1 MIKRSM
7 FFRLLLIYVCTVLI
21 SLGVVGFTLSYVTET
36 YITNSK
42 KEDMVRK
49 AKKVNLAIRDFP
61 HMPDDVKA
69 MLVFLDQA
77 FDSRIWVFDEQGQ
90 IIASSSQEEI
100 AVGKKLDEQVVAKI
114 LAGETAEVN
123 LNFGELTEP
132 LLSVVVPWGKEDR
145 IYGGIILHSP
155 LTALNKTVQDVR
167 ETILWVTQICIVL
180 CCGAAY
186 YMSWSITRPLQQ
198 IERAASKIGMGDYS
212 QRIETKHRDEIGELA
227 ATINQLAEKLEQS
240 DKEKARLEQ
249 FRRSQR
255 CRVFSKLYKMV

>member
-167 ETILWVTQICIVL
+167 ENDSLGDPDL
-180 CCGAAY
+180 H
-186 YMSWSITRPLQQ
+186 RPLLRCGVIICPGRSPGRCSRSSGRLEDRHGGLQP
-198 IERAASKIGMGDYS
+198 A
-212 QRIETKHRDEIGELA
+212 HRDEAQG
-227 ATINQLAEKLEQS
+227 
-240 DKEKARLEQ
+240 
-249 FRRSQR
+249 
-255 CRVFSKLYKMV
+255 